1 VSEKVVA
8 ALGRSSKRS
17 VVHFVGAG
25 SKAGSGPDH
34 AASGVPHPEASGRV
48 LFASSLADAA
58 DAACR
63 QIGDSVSGA
72 PPLSA
77 GERAGGPTDALI
89 RDLAARLRLGAKLR
103 ALFCGGTLGHE
114 ALAILLR
121 SGIEVRSNL
130 HKAGPHRITGTER
143 VGGHVLLD
151 LGDEIFT
158 QGRPHPMIEPVLRN
172 ERLAAE
178 MTDPEAGLLLFD
190 VVLGY
195 GSHPDPAGVLVQ
207 GIENARQIARGRG
220 QSILPIASVTGTPE
234 DPQDY
239 HAQVRRLEEAGV
251 AVVADNRT
259 AAELA
264 ASLLRKI
271 G

>member
-1 VSEKVVA
+1 
-8 ALGRSSKRS
+8 
-17 VVHFVGAG
+17 
-25 SKAGSGPDH
+25 
-34 AASGVPHPEASGRV
+34 
-48 LFASSLADAA
+48 LAEAA

-63 QIGDSVSGA
+63 QIGDSVA
-72 PPLSA
+72 CDRPLSG
-77 GERAGGPTDALI
+77 GERPGSSADALI

-114 ALAILLR
+114 ALAILVR
-121 SGIEVRSNL
+121 SGLEVRSNL
-130 HKAGPHRITGTER
+130 QKAGPLRISGTER
-143 VGGHVLLD
+143 EGGHVLLD

-178 MTDPEAGLLLFD
+178 MADPEAGLLLFD

-195 GSHPDPAGVLVQ
+195 GSHPDPAGVLVR

-220 QSILPIASVTGTPE
+220 QSILPIASVTGTPD

-271 G
+271 S